1 MSWQADTASGYRD
14 LLGRVVQ
21 LATSKYLD
29 AVAINNAGTG
39 YTVGDILTITHA
51 GAAMNAT
58 LEVLTA
64 PAGVIGSVAIRNMGA
79 FSDRAASATVS
90 AGGTGYAVGD
100 ILQVQGGTYTQR
112 AKFQVATLSG
122 SAVATVT
129 LFDGGG
135 AYTSAPSNPASTT
148 KVGPAAGTGS
158 GCTLTL
164 SMTGLIGSTGIAAT
178 GGTGA
183 SATFNL
189 TLDDAG
195 WTAVRDENDYTFNS
209 ITDEKEVILL
219 GTVAGGDA
227 PYVGFRSYTATVG
240 VDTRYGIVLT
250 GFDDFNDLLSYDGQ
264 PGMGP
269 KATPT
274 TDGSHW
280 LSLNTS
286 MDFWCSVSGRRIVC
300 ESECQPAAT
309 LTFQSMY
316 VGLALPYA
324 TATENPYPMVIAGSS
339 GVHNRAVDAAGFLV
353 TGLTEA
359 FGSTSTDSP
368 IYFRKASTGLY
379 QVVANSNNGTK
390 QVSHL
395 VFPVGETRD
404 NAANDE
410 DLVVARSAGAVVPT
424 IFTNGICDATGA
436 VATNKLFPALGT
448 NESFLIPA
456 TIVSSPTSAN
466 DPETLLRGE
475 LEGVFWVSATKSDG
489 GVMTALDTITD
500 ANGAIYRLFQNAHRT
515 ERYSYLAL
523 KEA

>member
-1 MSWQADTASGYRD
+1 MSWQADTATGYRD
-14 LLGRVVQ
+14 LLGKVVQ
-21 LATSKYLD
+21 LATSKYLS
-29 AVAINNAGTG
+29 AVAVNAGGTG

-51 GAAMNAT
+51 GAAMSAT

-64 PAGVIGSVAIRNMGA
+64 PAGVIATVAIRNMGA
-79 FSDRAASATVS
+79 FSNRAASATVS
-90 AGGTGYAVGD
+90 AGGSNYAVGD
-100 ILQVQGGTYTQR
+100 VLQVQGGTYTQR
-112 AKFQVATLSG
+112 AKFKVATLSG

-129 LFDGGG
+129 LFEGGG
-135 AYTSAPSNPASTT
+135 AYSSAPSNPASTT

-164 SMTGLIGSTGIAAT
+164 TMTGLVGSTGIAAT
-178 GGTGA
+178 GGTG
-183 SATFNL
+183 SGATFNL

-219 GTVAGGDA
+219 GTVSGGDA

-240 VDTRYGIVLT
+240 LNTRYGVVLT

-274 TDGSHW
+274 TDGAHW
-280 LSLNTS
+280 ICIDTS
-286 MDFWCSVSGRRIVC
+286 QSFWCAVSGRRITAVVK
-300 ESECQPAAT
+300 CQPAAT
-309 LTFQSMY
+309 LTYQSMY

-324 TATENPYPMVIAGSS
+324 TATENPYPMVIAGSC

-368 IYFRKASTGLY
+368 FYFRKASTGLY
-379 QVVANSNNGTK
+379 QVVANSQNGTK
-390 QVSHL
+390 QTTHV

-404 NAANDE
+404 VSSNEE
-410 DLVVARSAGAVVPT
+410 DLIIARSAGAVIPT

-436 VATNKLFPALGT
+436 VATNKLYPALGT
-448 NESFLIPA
+448 NESLLIPA
-456 TIVSSPTSAN
+456 TIVSSPSGAN
-466 DPETLLRGE
+466 DSETLLRGE

-489 GVMTALDTITD
+489 TVMTAEDTITD
-500 ANGAIYRLFQNAHRT
+500 SNDVIYRLFQNAHRT